1 MIIGHDPS
9 LRADEASPRAGC
21 APLPANTLAALLAL
35 NMITSGAY
43 WMVLGL
49 GAVVFWALPRAW
61 RFGFLALL
69 SFGYLASVAPLSV
82 CALSAWAA
90 LFYTAALS
98 PAVRRRFG
106 GWLWLVIGL
115 LGFLAWFKYAPPLLA
130 AIAPSAATADFV
142 IPLGISYITFKLIH
156 YAIEAS
162 RGNITDRSWQQ
173 FFCYVLLLPIFTAGP
188 IERFDHFLAHQDDRP
203 HVHAVVEGLTRI
215 IHGLVKKFLIAD
227 LVLVSLTRGLTP
239 AGVLA
244 NLDRLPART
253 VWLVMIVSFLYLYLD
268 FSAYSDIAIGA
279 SRLFGLRI
287 AENFNLPILASDIGE
302 FWRRWHMTLAAWCQS
317 YVYLPTIGL
326 TRSPYLATYATMLAV
341 GLWHAG
347 SLGWICWGLY
357 HASGLS
363 VFVAWSR
370 LARRRKWRF
379 REHPLWR
386 LAGVP
391 VTFAFVV
398 AGAAFPAF
406 ANAGGPVASVRVLAK
421 MFFVSRLAGLP

>member
-1 MIIGHDPS
+1 MIVGHDPS

-21 APLPANTLAALLAL
+21 PPVPANALAALPAL
-35 NMITSGAY
+35 NVITSGAY

-69 SFGYLASVAPLSV
+69 SFGYLATEAPLSV

-115 LGFLAWFKYAPPLLA
+115 LRFLACF
-130 AIAPSAATADFV
+130 
-142 IPLGISYITFKLIH
+142 
-156 YAIEAS
+156 
-162 RGNITDRSWQQ
+162 
-173 FFCYVLLLPIFTAGP
+173 
-188 IERFDHFLAHQDDRP
+188 
-203 HVHAVVEGLTRI
+203 
-215 IHGLVKKFLIAD
+215 
-227 LVLVSLTRGLTP
+227 
-239 AGVLA
+239 
-244 NLDRLPART
+244 
-253 VWLVMIVSFLYLYLD
+253 
-268 FSAYSDIAIGA
+268 
-279 SRLFGLRI
+279 
-287 AENFNLPILASDIGE
+287 
-302 FWRRWHMTLAAWCQS
+302 
-317 YVYLPTIGL
+317 IGL

-398 AGAAFPAF
+398 AGPTFPPF
-406 ANAGGPVASVRVLAK
+406 ANTGGPVASVRVLAK
-421 MFFVSRLAGLP
+421 MFFVSRLAGQP